1 MNSQNTISDGRE
13 KSTYFVTPNHIINTL
28 SLDKNY
34 CLFLDID
41 GTLAPFQ
48 INPEHSFIPNTT
60 LEVIKKIIELNIPV
74 IAVTGRDINTAGKL
88 LYPLEVPI
96 AGLHGLDI
104 CLDSDNYIRPDLS
117 QINFKK
123 LKQDIQKSCE
133 KYPELLIEDKKHSI
147 ALHYR
152 KNPDLENHAINIMQ
166 QISSNYPLLK
176 LNKGKFVIELIPNQ
190 ADKGKAIKTILNH
203 LNLPSVL
210 PIFIG
215 DDLTDESGFV
225 FINQQSGLTIKVG
238 SGETQAK
245 YRLKDIDNVAN
256 FLFLFQNKIKS
267 LYVKNSQNQ
276 NGEKICLN

>member
-13 KSTYFVTPNHIINTL
+13 KNTSFVTPNDIINNL

-41 GTLAPFQ
+41 GTLAPFK
-48 INPEHSFIPNTT
+48 INPEHSFIPQTT
-60 LEVIKKIIELNIPV
+60 LEIIKKITKLNIPV
-74 IAVTGRDINTAGKL
+74 IAVTGRDVDTASKL
-88 LYPLEVPI
+88 LHPIEVPI

-133 KYPELLIEDKKHSI
+133 KYPELLIEDKNYSI

-152 KNPDLENHAINIMQ
+152 KNPNLENNAINIIQ
-166 QISSNYPLLK
+166 KINLNYPQLK
-176 LNKGKFVIELIPNQ
+176 INRGKFVVELIPNQ
-190 ADKGKAIKTILNH
+190 ADKGRAIETILNH
-203 LNLPSVL
+203 LDLPAVL

-215 DDLTDESGFV
+215 DDLTDESGFTY
-225 FINQQSGLTIKVG
+225 INQQSGLSIKVG
-238 SGETQAK
+238 PGETQAK
-245 YRLKDIDNVAN
+245 YRLKDIDNVSD
-256 FLFLFQNKIKS
+256 FLLLFQNRIKS

-276 NGEKICLN
+276 NGEKLCLN

>member
-1 MNSQNTISDGRE
+1 M
-13 KSTYFVTPNHIINTL
+13 
-28 SLDKNY
+28 
-34 CLFLDID
+34 FLDID

-60 LEVIKKIIELNIPV
+60 LEIIKKITKLNIPV
-74 IAVTGRDINTAGKL
+74 IAITGRDVDTASKL
-88 LYPLEVPI
+88 LHPIEVPI

-104 CLDSDNYIRPDLS
+104 YFDSGNYIRPDLS
-117 QINFKK
+117 QINFEK

-133 KYPELLIEDKKHSI
+133 KHPELLIEDKKYSI

-166 QISSNYPLLK
+166 QINLNHPHLK
-176 LNKGKFVIELIPNQ
+176 INKGKFVIELIPNQ

-203 LNLPSVL
+203 LNLPSVF

-256 FLFLFQNKIKS
+256 FLFLFKNKIKS

>member
-1 MNSQNTISDGRE
+1 MNSQSTISDGRE
-13 KSTYFVTPNHIINTL
+13 KNTSFVTPNDIINNL

-48 INPEHSFIPNTT
+48 INPEHSFIPQTT
-60 LEVIKKIIELNIPV
+60 LDVIKKITKLNIPV
-74 IAVTGRDINTAGKL
+74 IAITGRDVDTASKL
-88 LYPLEVPI
+88 LHPIEVPI

-104 CLDSDNYIRPDLS
+104 YFDSGNYIRPDLS
-117 QINFKK
+117 SINFKN
-123 LKQDIQKSCE
+123 LKQDITKNCD
-133 KYPELLIEDKKHSI
+133 KYPELLIEDKGYSI

-152 KNPDLENHAINIMQ
+152 KNPNLENNAINIMQ
-166 QISSNYPLLK
+166 KINLNYPQLK
-176 LNKGKFVIELIPNQ
+176 INRGKFVVELIPNQ
-190 ADKGKAIKTILNH
+190 ADKGRAIETILNH
-203 LNLPSVL
+203 LDLPAVL

>member
-1 MNSQNTISDGRE
+1 MNSQSIISDGRE
-13 KSTYFVTPNHIINTL
+13 KNTSFVTPNDIINNL

-48 INPEHSFIPNTT
+48 INPEHSFIPQTT
-60 LEVIKKIIELNIPV
+60 LEIIKKITKLNIPV
-74 IAVTGRDINTAGKL
+74 IAVTGRDVDTASKL
-88 LYPLEVPI
+88 LHPIEVPI

-133 KYPELLIEDKKHSI
+133 KYPELLIEDKNYSI

-152 KNPDLENHAINIMQ
+152 KNPNLENNAINIIQ
-166 QISSNYPLLK
+166 KINLNYPQLK
-176 LNKGKFVIELIPNQ
+176 INRGKFVVELIPNQ
-190 ADKGKAIKTILNH
+190 ADKGRAIETILNH
-203 LNLPSVL
+203 LDLPAVL

-215 DDLTDESGFV
+215 DDLTDESGFTY
-225 FINQQSGLTIKVG
+225 INQQSGLSIKVG
-238 SGETQAK
+238 PGETQAK
-245 YRLKDIDNVAN
+245 YRLKDIECLG
-256 FLFLFQNKIKS
+256 FSSFISKQNKK
-267 LYVKNSQNQ
+267 L
-276 NGEKICLN
+276 ICQK

>member
-1 MNSQNTISDGRE
+1 MKSQSTISDGRE
-13 KSTYFVTPNHIINTL
+13 KNTSFVTPNDIINNL

-60 LEVIKKIIELNIPV
+60 LEIIKKITKLNIPV
-74 IAVTGRDINTAGKL
+74 IAITGRDVDTASKL
-88 LYPLEVPI
+88 LHPIEVPI

-104 CLDSDNYIRPDLS
+104 YFDSGNYIRPDLS
-117 QINFKK
+117 QINFEK

-133 KYPELLIEDKKHSI
+133 KHPELLIEDKKYSI

-166 QISSNYPLLK
+166 QINLNHPHLK
-176 LNKGKFVIELIPNQ
+176 INKGKFVIELIPNQ

-203 LNLPSVL
+203 LNLPSVF

-256 FLFLFQNKIKS
+256 FLFLFKNKIKS

>member
-1 MNSQNTISDGRE
+1 MNSQSTISDGRE
-13 KSTYFVTPNHIINTL
+13 KNTSFVTPNDIINNL

-48 INPEHSFIPNTT
+48 INPEHSFIPQTT
-60 LEVIKKIIELNIPV
+60 LDVIKKITKLNIPV
-74 IAVTGRDINTAGKL
+74 IAITGRDVDTASKL
-88 LYPLEVPI
+88 LHPIEVPI

-104 CLDSDNYIRPDLS
+104 YFDSENYIRPDLS
-117 QINFKK
+117 SINFKN
-123 LKQDIQKSCE
+123 LKQDIQKYCD
-133 KYPELLIEDKKHSI
+133 KYPELLIEDKNYSI

-152 KNPDLENHAINIMQ
+152 KNPNLENNAINIMQ
-166 QISSNYPLLK
+166 KINLNYPQLK
-176 LNKGKFVIELIPNQ
+176 INRGKFVVELIPNQ
-190 ADKGKAIKTILNH
+190 ADKGRAIETILNH
-203 LNLPSVL
+203 LDLPAVL

-256 FLFLFQNKIKS
+256 FLFLFKNKIKS

>member
-1 MNSQNTISDGRE
+1 MNSQSTISDGRE
-13 KSTYFVTPNHIINTL
+13 KNTYFVTPNHIINNL

-60 LEVIKKIIELNIPV
+60 LEIIKKIIQLNIPV
-74 IAVTGRDINTAGKL
+74 IAVTGRDVDTASKL
-88 LYPLEVPI
+88 LHPVKTPI

-104 CLDSDNYIRPDLS
+104 YFDSDKYIRPDLS

-123 LKQDIQKSCE
+123 LKQDIIKSCE
-133 KYPELLIEDKKHSI
+133 KYPELLIEDKGYSI

-152 KNPDLENHAINIMQ
+152 KNPDLENYAINIMQ
-166 QISSNYPLLK
+166 DINADYPHLK

-190 ADKGKAIKTILNH
+190 ADKGKAIEIILNH
-203 LNLPSVL
+203 LDLPSTL

-256 FLFLFQNKIKS
+256 FLSLFQNRIKS

-276 NGEKICLN
+276 NGEKLCLN

>member
-1 MNSQNTISDGRE
+1 MNSQSIISDGRE
-13 KSTYFVTPNHIINTL
+13 KDTYFVTPNDIINTL
-28 SLDKNY
+28 PLDKNY

-48 INPEHSFIPNTT
+48 INPEQSFIPNTT
-60 LEVIKKIIELNIPV
+60 LETIKEIIKLNIPV
-74 IAVTGRDINTAGKL
+74 IAVTGRNVVTASKL
-88 LYPLEVPI
+88 LYPIEVPI

-104 CLDSDNYIRPDLS
+104 YFGSDHYIRPDLS

-123 LKQDIQKSCE
+123 LKQDIIKSCE
-133 KYPELLIEDKKHSI
+133 KYPELLIEDKEYSI

-152 KNPDLENHAINIMQ
+152 ENPNLESHAIHIMQ
-166 QISSNYPLLK
+166 KIKTDYPQLK
-176 LNKGKFVIELIPNQ
+176 TNKGKFVVELIPNQ
-190 ADKGKAIKTILNH
+190 ADKGKAIQTILNH
-203 LNLPSVL
+203 LNLPSVF

-215 DDLTDESGFV
+215 DDLTDESGFI

>member
-48 INPEHSFIPNTT
+48 INLEHSFIPNTT

-133 KYPELLIEDKKHSI
+133 KYPELLIEDKKYSI

-166 QISSNYPLLK
+166 QISSNYPQLK

-203 LNLPSVL
+203 LNLPSVF

>member
-1 MNSQNTISDGRE
+1 MNSQNKISDGRE

-41 GTLAPFQ
+41 GTLSPFQ

-104 CLDSDNYIRPDLS
+104 CLDSNNYIRPDLS

-133 KYPELLIEDKKHSI
+133 KYPELLIEDKKYSI

-166 QISSNYPLLK
+166 QISSNYPQLK

-190 ADKGKAIKTILNH
+190 ADKGRAIETILNH
-203 LNLPSVL
+203 LDLPAVL

-215 DDLTDESGFV
+215 DDLTDESGFTY
-225 FINQQSGLTIKVG
+225 INQQAGLSIKVG
-238 SGETQAK
+238 PGETQAK
-245 YRLKDIDNVAN
+245 YRLKDIDNVAD
-256 FLFLFQNKIKS
+256 FLLLFQNRIKS

-276 NGEKICLN
+276 NGEKLCLN